1 MRGRFFLLLQML
13 VAVIPTVFK
22 EGNIDTL
29 LGPPD
34 AGKSNFASV
43 LTEFALKLH
52 YQVFTTIHY
61 FKPDRIDE
69 AILRGKLRR
78 LPGGKQY
85 LLVPPELHTVMSL
98 GELFLG
104 VLNPHYEKYPKL
116 TVIDEAILYAS
127 SKSANSNKTKTV
139 EQLATLIR
147 HLGSALLLITQVK
160 GGLTPALREHIVTYE
175 IKIELRGSMRY
186 FTIGYRTPVRD
197 VFEEEHIQFPVIHRG
212 FGLPMTIYPMDS
224 KYMPRFVFD
233 MDLEEAF
240 NRLGKY
246 DSLEVLEH
254 GREEILKLMDEWRI
268 KKERKEGRL
277 TGEDPETN
285 QKITDRVNQ
294 IVKERKI
301 KRTSAFIIVAG
312 EERRSRSWVRDH
324 YIDMGIQSG
333 RKKLT

>member
-13 VAVIPTVFK
+13 IAVIPTVFK

-34 AGKSNFASV
+34 SGKSNLASV
-43 LTEFALKLH
+43 FAEMAISINYH
-52 YQVFTTIHY
+52 VFTTMHY
-61 FKPDRIDE
+61 FKPERVDE
-69 AILRGKLRR
+69 AIIRGKLRR

-85 LLVPPELHTVMSL
+85 HHVPAELHTVMSL

-104 VLNPHYEKYPKL
+104 VLNPRLEGFPKL
-116 TVIDEAILYAS
+116 TIIDEAILYAS

-160 GGLTPALREHIVTYE
+160 GGLTPALREHIITYE
-175 IKIELRGSMRY
+175 IRIELRGSMRY

-197 VFEEEHIQFPVIHRG
+197 EFEEEHIQFPVIHRG
-212 FGLPMTIYPMDS
+212 FGLPMTVFPLDS

-254 GREEILKLMDEWRI
+254 GRDEIQKLINEWQMKKD
-268 KKERKEGRL
+268 KKEGKEM
-277 TGEDPETN
+277 GEDPETN
-285 QKITDRVNQ
+285 KKVTALVNSIMKKKKISRGN
-294 IVKERKI
+294 
-301 KRTSAFIIVAG
+301 AFIEAG
-312 EERRSRSWVRDH
+312 QTLHRSRYWIEARYVR
-324 YIDMGIQSG
+324 
-333 RKKLT
+333 